1 MSLRPNVDSAAA
13 GGRRTVKW
21 YADDPGKRARQL
33 ALDLGVLLWCY
44 LWVRLARTVHTTV
57 LALQE
62 PGRMLQGAGDSLAG
76 GLDDAAGRV
85 AGAPLIGDRLRDP
98 LTAAANAGHA
108 VASAGSATQS
118 AVARLA
124 LLLSLIVALLPIGY
138 GLTRWW
144 RHRVNYAREA
154 AAAVTLQADVD
165 LLALRAAATLPLS
178 RLARLGPDPVGRWR
192 RGEAGAGEQL
202 AALALREL
210 GVRPLEPGRPPA

>member
-1 MSLRPNVDSAAA
+1 M
-13 GGRRTVKW
+13 KW
-21 YADDPGKRARQL
+21 YADDPGKRTRQF
-33 ALDLGVLLWCY
+33 ALDLCVLLWCY
-44 LWVRLARTVHTTV
+44 LWVRLAQIVHATV
-57 LALQE
+57 LRLQE
-62 PGRMLQGAGDSLAG
+62 PGRLLKGAGDSLAS
-76 GLDDAAGRV
+76 GLDDAAQRV

-108 VASAGSATQS
+108 VASAGSATQA

-124 LLLSLIVALLPIGY
+124 LLLALIVAMLPIGY
-138 GLTRWW
+138 ALTRWL
-144 RHRVNYAREA
+144 RHRFNYAQEA

-165 LLALRAAATLPLS
+165 LLALRAVATLPLS

-210 GVRPLEPGRPPA
+210 GVRPLDRGRPPA